1 MTNNKKNK
9 ILVIGWDA
17 ADWNVINPLIKQG
30 KMPTLQKLME
40 GGSYGRIQT
49 LDPPLSPML
58 WTSIATGFR
67 ADKHGISGF
76 VEPTPTG
83 DGLRPV
89 TTTSRK
95 VKAIWNILNQEEW
108 KSNVVS
114 WWPSNPAE
122 PINGVMISNLY
133 QVANKALGENWD
145 MPNGTIHPEE
155 VADQMKEFRV
165 HPHEISLEMALPFIP
180 NLAEDLELRQA
191 PKTLS
196 VLKTLANAA
205 SVHSASTYLMEET
218 EWDFMAIY
226 HDAIDHFC
234 HIAMKYFP
242 PRRPEISEKEYE
254 DFKDVVEAGYRFHD
268 MMLQRTL
275 ELIDE
280 KTTVILLSDHG
291 FYSDHQR
298 PLYIP
303 KEPSGPAVEHSPYG
317 IFVISGP
324 GIKKNHPISGASII
338 DITPTILY
346 HAGLPVGQ
354 DMEGKVLYSCFENT
368 TPAKFID
375 SWENVPGETGQHDP
389 MLREDPW
396 AAQEALQQLV
406 ELGYIEA
413 LDDDKLQQVEKC
425 KRENQY
431 YVARNMING
440 GRIIPAIELL
450 QQIYSES
457 KILRYG
463 QRLAFAY
470 LNRKMYLKCNDLI
483 QELKENYRSESKK
496 YTETN
501 DTFGNQEFEEPMYL
515 EYLEGLLLLAMNK
528 PRQALPLLE
537 KVQKK
542 NSNNTQV
549 AISIAKIHTLRK
561 NFDAAEKQYITAL
574 SIDERN
580 TAAHYGLGLTFLR
593 RNMYNEAIDEFL
605 IALEQDFYQANIHY
619 HLGEALAKIELWEDA
634 VNAFSTCVKLAP
646 GTTKAHKW
654 LVEIYTSHL
663 KQKEKAQENSD
674 FLKNKIKGEIIV
686 CTSVSSSNYNLF
698 MDLLTGSE
706 LPVIEENEDY
716 EDAKKSLF
724 KSKWLEAAVGKII
737 YIPCRFLND
746 LPTYY
751 SYKLIYIEEDLADL
765 ESTKKSFLSKKMS
778 ENTLSIRDLSEF
790 QKDKQVIELWIE
802 SQPTLPTLFI
812 NFKEL
817 LVSPNDISA
826 LLSDFLNMNIS
837 LKINQ

>member
-1 MTNNKKNK
+1 MTKNKKNK

-30 KMPTLQKLME
+30 KMPALQKLME
-40 GGSYGRIQT
+40 AGSFGRIQT

-67 ADKHGISGF
+67 ADRHGIGGF
-76 VEPTPTG
+76 VEPTPDG

-89 TTTSRK
+89 TTTSRR
-95 VKAIWNILNQEEW
+95 VKAIWNILNQEGW
-108 KSNVVS
+108 KSNVVA

-122 PINGVMISNLY
+122 PINGVMVSNLY

-145 MPNGTIHPEE
+145 LPDGTIHPKEMSE
-155 VADQMKEFRV
+155 LMKEFRV
-165 HPHEISLEMALPFIP
+165 HPHEITLDMAIPFIP
-180 NLAEDLELRQA
+180 NLVEDQELRQA

-205 SVHSASTYLMEET
+205 TVHSASTYLMEET
-218 EWDFMAIY
+218 AWDFMAIY

-234 HIAMKYFP
+234 HLAMKYFP
-242 PRRPEISEKEYE
+242 PRRPEIPEKDFE
-254 DFKDVVEAGYRFHD
+254 DFKFVVEAGYRFHD

-280 KTTVILLSDHG
+280 NTTVILLSDHG

-354 DMEGKVLYSCFENT
+354 DMEGKVLYQCFEN
-368 TPAKFID
+368 PILANFID
-375 SWENVPGETGQHDP
+375 SWENLPGDSGQHDLL
-389 MLREDPW
+389 LREDPW

-406 ELGYIEA
+406 DLGYIEA
-413 LDDDKLQQVEKC
+413 LDDNKLQQVEKC

-440 GRIIPAIELL
+440 GRIKPAIELL

-457 KILRYG
+457 KIIRYG

-470 LNRKMYLKCNDLI
+470 LNRKMYLKCADLI
-483 QELKENYRSESKK
+483 KELKDIYRLEIQQKNS
-496 YTETN
+496 N
-501 DTFGNQEFEEPMYL
+501 DTFGNKEFEEPLYL
-515 EYLEGLLLLAMNK
+515 EYIEGLLLLAMNK

-537 KVQKK
+537 KVQQK
-542 NSNNTQV
+542 NPNNTQV
-549 AISIAKIHTLRK
+549 AINIAKIHTIRK
-561 NFDAAEKQYITAL
+561 NFDAAEKQYIIAL

-593 RNMYNEAIDEFL
+593 RNMYNEAVDEFL

-619 HLGEALAKIELWEDA
+619 HLGEALAKMELWEDA
-634 VNAFSTCVKLAP
+634 TNAFNACVKLVP

-654 LVEIYTSHL
+654 LVEIYTKHL
-663 KQKEKAQENSD
+663 MQVEKAKENID
-674 FLKNKIKGEIIV
+674 FLTNKIKGEIII
-686 CTSVSSSNYNLF
+686 CTSVNFCKYQNF
-698 MDLLTGSE
+698 MDLLKVSDI
-706 LPVIEENEDY
+706 PIIEEDEDY
-716 EDAKKSLF
+716 EQAKKSLF
-724 KSKWLEAAVGKII
+724 KTNWLENAVGKII
-737 YIPCRFLND
+737 YIPCRFLNE
-746 LPTYY
+746 LPNHY
-751 SYKLIYIEEDLADL
+751 SYKLIIIEEDLTQI
-765 ESTKKSFLSKKMS
+765 ETEKKHILNKKFAA
-778 ENTLSIRDLSEF
+778 NTISLGDIKQF
-790 QKDKQVIELWIE
+790 QKDEEVIQLWIE

-812 NFKEL
+812 NLNEL
-817 LVSPNDISA
+817 FLSPKDISVI
-826 LLSDFLNMNIS
+826 LSDFFNKTIS
-837 LKINQ
+837 LNIKD